1 MFSFPVQDGY
11 GDDYGVSYRTMQKF
25 FELLNERKYE
35 FESNM
40 VNTRQSIMSKIS
52 AFASPEGKNNRD
64 DADSVSDP
72 LDHHGGVDGSDEDGK
87 DRGYFSY
94 SVEVSIMEIY
104 NEQVRYY
111 GCRIHI
117 FMSLITNY

>member
-1 MFSFPVQDGY
+1 
-11 GDDYGVSYRTMQKF
+11 MQKF

-35 FESNM
+35 FESNNA
-40 VNTRQSIMSKIS
+40 NTRQSTMNKIS

-64 DADSVSDP
+64 DNDSVSDAI
-72 LDHHGGVDGSDEDGK
+72 DHGADVSDEDGK

-94 SVEVSIMEIY
+94 SVEISIMEIY

-111 GCRIHI
+111 DDRYHI
-117 FMSLITNY
+117 FI